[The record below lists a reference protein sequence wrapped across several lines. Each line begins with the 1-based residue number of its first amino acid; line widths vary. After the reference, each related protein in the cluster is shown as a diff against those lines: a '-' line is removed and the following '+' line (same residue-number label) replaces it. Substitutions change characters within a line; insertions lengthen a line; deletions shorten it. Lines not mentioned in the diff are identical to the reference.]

1 MSTLYIDD
9 VRIENYV
16 AQFDGLTPDEQR
28 VVYLRLSK
36 KRNAGGAADE
46 EVERKAQLLAD
57 HAEQTLEERKAA
69 GRRFIESWRG
79 ALKGAPDMTA
89 KEIRAER
96 LERKYG
102 Q

>member
-1 MSTLYIDD
+1 MSIMQIDNPL
-9 VRIENYV
+9 IENYL
-16 AQFDGLTPDEQR
+16 AQFDCFSPDEQR

-36 KRNAGGAADE
+36 KRNAGGVADE

-69 GRRFIESWRG
+69 GKRFIESWRG

-96 LERKYG
+96 LEKKYG